1 MTLPHEIT
9 LDDGQVL
16 SGPVGDLTQHELIS
30 LANQLLR
37 EKKTQEWRAVM
48 EYQHRKFYK
57 DLPPLSPLPPKA
69 A

>member
-1 MTLPHEIT
+1 MSLLHETT

-16 SGPVGDLTQHELIS
+16 SGPVGSLTQHELIS

-37 EKKTQEWRAVM
+37 ENKKQEWRAIM
-48 EYQHRKFYK
+48 EYQHEKFCK
-57 DLPPLSPLPPKA
+57 NLPPLPPKA

>member
-1 MTLPHEIT
+1 MSLLHETT

-16 SGPVGDLTQHELIS
+16 SGPVGNLTQHELIS

-37 EKKTQEWRAVM
+37 EKKEQEWRVIM
-48 EYQHRKFYK
+48 EYQHSKFYK
-57 DLPPLSPLPPKA
+57 DLPPLPPKA

>member
-1 MTLPHEIT
+1 MTLLHEIT

-37 EKKTQEWRAVM
+37 EEKKQEWRTIM

-57 DLPPLSPLPPKA
+57 DLPPLSPKA

>member
-1 MTLPHEIT
+1 MSLLHETT

-16 SGPVGDLTQHELIS
+16 SGPVGNLTQHELIS

-37 EKKTQEWRAVM
+37 EKKKQEWRAIM

-57 DLPPLSPLPPKA
+57 DLPPLSPKA

>member
-1 MTLPHEIT
+1 MSLLHKTT

-16 SGPVGDLTQHELIS
+16 SGPVGNLTQHELLS
-30 LANQLLR
+30 LANQLSR
-37 EKKTQEWRAVM
+37 EKKTQEWRAIM

-57 DLPPLSPLPPKA
+57 DLPPLPPLPPKA

>member
-1 MTLPHEIT
+1 MSTLLDKII

-16 SGPVGDLTQHELIS
+16 SGRVCDLTQHELIS

-37 EKKTQEWRAVM
+37 EKKTQEWRKIM
-48 EYQHRKFYK
+48 EYQHKKFCS
-57 DLPPLSPLPPKA
+57 DNSPPKA

>member
-1 MTLPHEIT
+1 MSLPYEIT

-16 SGPVGDLTQHELIS
+16 SGPVGSLTQHELIS

-37 EKKTQEWRAVM
+37 EKKEQEWRAIM
-48 EYQHRKFYK
+48 DYQHSKFCK
-57 DLPPLSPLPPKA
+57 DLPPLPPLPPKA

>member
-1 MTLPHEIT
+1 MSLLHEIT

-16 SGPVGDLTQHELIS
+16 SGPVGNLTQHELIS

-37 EKKTQEWRAVM
+37 EKKEQEWRAIM
-48 EYQHRKFYK
+48 EYQHSKFCK
-57 DLPPLSPLPPKA
+57 DLNLLPPKA

>member
-1 MTLPHEIT
+1 MSLLHETT

-30 LANQLLR
+30 LANQLSR
-37 EKKTQEWRAVM
+37 EKKTQEWRAIM
-48 EYQHRKFYK
+48 EYQHSKFYK
-57 DLPPLSPLPPKA
+57 DLPPLPPLPPKA

>member
-1 MTLPHEIT
+1 MSLLHKTT

-37 EKKTQEWRAVM
+37 EKKAQEWRAIM
-48 EYQHRKFYK
+48 EYQHRKFCK
-57 DLPPLSPLPPKA
+57 DLPPLPPKA

>member
-1 MTLPHEIT
+1 MSLLHKIT

-16 SGPVGDLTQHELIS
+16 SGPVGDLTQHELLS

-37 EKKTQEWRAVM
+37 EKKTQEWRAIM
-48 EYQHRKFYK
+48 EYQHSKFCK
-57 DLPPLSPLPPKA
+57 DFNPLPPKA

>member
-1 MTLPHEIT
+1 MSLPYEIT

-16 SGPVGDLTQHELIS
+16 SGPVGSLTQHELIS

-37 EKKTQEWRAVM
+37 ENKKQEWRAIM
-48 EYQHRKFYK
+48 EYQHSKFCK
-57 DLPPLSPLPPKA
+57 NLPPLPPKA

>member
-1 MTLPHEIT
+1 MSLLHETT

-16 SGPVGDLTQHELIS
+16 SGPVGNLTQHELIS

-37 EKKTQEWRAVM
+37 ENKKQEWRAIM
-48 EYQHRKFYK
+48 EYQHFKFYK
-57 DLPPLSPLPPKA
+57 DLPAPPPKA

>member
-1 MTLPHEIT
+1 MTLLHEIT

-37 EKKTQEWRAVM
+37 EEKKQEWRTIM

>member
-1 MTLPHEIT
+1 MTLLHEIT

-16 SGPVGDLTQHELIS
+16 SGPVGNLTQHELIS

-37 EKKTQEWRAVM
+37 ENKKQEWRAIM

-57 DLPPLSPLPPKA
+57 DLPPLSPKA

>member
-1 MTLPHEIT
+1 MTLLHEIT

-16 SGPVGDLTQHELIS
+16 SGPVGSLTQHELIS

-37 EKKTQEWRAVM
+37 ENKKQEWRAIM
-48 EYQHRKFYK
+48 EYQSRKFCK
-57 DLPPLSPLPPKA
+57 DLNPLPPKA

>member
-1 MTLPHEIT
+1 MSLLHKTV

-37 EKKTQEWRAVM
+37 EKKEQEWRVIM
-48 EYQHRKFYK
+48 EYQHSKFCK
-57 DLPPLSPLPPKA
+57 DLNPLPPKA

>member
-16 SGPVGDLTQHELIS
+16 SGPVGNLTQQELIS

-37 EKKTQEWRAVM
+37 ENKKQEWRVIM
-48 EYQHRKFYK
+48 DYQHRKFCK
-57 DLPPLSPLPPKA
+57 DLPPLPPKA